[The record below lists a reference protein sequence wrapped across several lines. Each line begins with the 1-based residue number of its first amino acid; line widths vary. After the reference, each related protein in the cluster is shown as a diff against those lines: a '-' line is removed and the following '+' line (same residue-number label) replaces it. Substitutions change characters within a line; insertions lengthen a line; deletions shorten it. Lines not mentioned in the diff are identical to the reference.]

1 MSTIY
6 TVKSAHLIC
15 EAEKIEQHATESL
28 TAWILVGQTDNYSNA
43 MKTARALRQAANERS
58 VSVRREILRNVGFCV
73 KAPRAIPCGMIYLS
87 AK

>member
-6 TVKSAHLIC
+6 TVKSSHLIC

-28 TAWILVGQTDNYSNA
+28 TAWILIGQSGRYGDA
-43 MKTARALRQAANERS
+43 MRDARALRQAASERS

-73 KAPRAIPCGMIYLS
+73 KAPRAIPCDLS